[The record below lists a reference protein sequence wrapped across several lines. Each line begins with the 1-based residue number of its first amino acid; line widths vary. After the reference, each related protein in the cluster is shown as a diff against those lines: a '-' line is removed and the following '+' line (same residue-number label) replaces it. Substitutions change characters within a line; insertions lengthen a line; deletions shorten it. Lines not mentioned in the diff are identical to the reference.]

1 MLQAPSL
8 RQPQQGE
15 QVLQVGVDAAVGQQA
30 HQVQGRALLQAGVH
44 GVPVG
49 GIFIKA
55 PVGNGLGDPGQVLE
69 HHPAGADVGVAHLAV
84 AHLSLGQAHVQAG
97 GGQLTAGIFRK
108 EPVQVG
114 LFGVGDGVAGG
125 LGPEAEAVHDDQSRR
140 CFFHRNLKSSV

>member
-1 MLQAPSL
+1 M
-8 RQPQQGE
+8 QGGA
-15 QVLQVGVDAAVGQQA
+15 LGLAV
-30 HQVQGRALLQAGVH
+30 VH
-44 GVPVG
+44 GAHIGLVG
-49 GIFIKA
+49 EEIA
-55 PVGNGLGDPGQVLE
+55 VCDGLGDAGQVLK

-84 AHLSLGQAHVQAG
+84 AHLPLGQAHVQAG